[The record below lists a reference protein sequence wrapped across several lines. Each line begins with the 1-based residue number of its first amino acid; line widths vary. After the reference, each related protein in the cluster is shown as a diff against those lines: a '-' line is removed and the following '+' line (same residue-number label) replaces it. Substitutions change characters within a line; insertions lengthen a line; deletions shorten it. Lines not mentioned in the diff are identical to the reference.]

1 MESQP
6 QLTKESAI
14 RMLVSYVE
22 MAQTKGAF
30 ELGLSRVYKLCR
42 DYLDPAIKEK
52 PTLTQDG
59 RNQEL
64 FALDQLSRAVN
75 TANTKGSYSL
85 DEAHAVAEV
94 IIFLQQE
101 ISKELKDSSSSAS
114 SSGSQPSGSSKKR
127 AFGRQRERDESEE
140 ERNEESE
147 EEERVR
153 SASLKGKSRAQ

>member
-1 MESQP
+1 
-6 QLTKESAI
+6 
-14 RMLVSYVE
+14 
-22 MAQTKGAF
+22 MAQNKGAF

-42 DYLDPAIKEK
+42 DYLDPTVEEK

-85 DEAHAVAEV
+85 DEAFAVAEV

-101 ISKELKDSSSSAS
+101 ISKELKEQSSAPAS
-114 SSGSQPSGSSKKR
+114 SEKKGKR
-127 AFGRQRERDESEE
+127 SFGRAREETDEDAA
-140 ERNEESE
+140 EESE

-153 SASLKGKSRAQ
+153 TASLKGKSRA